1 MAFSEDIIGNAD
13 AGGCQHPLLAVIE
26 READPHPGRPEE
38 GSKTGAYGRPDLAEP
53 GAEDFL
59 LPQANKLGM
68 KPDRKLVNERLAVG
82 ARNIHVTK
90 FSAAKRGSRRFE
102 LERDAQAS
110 CKKVHGAGWKYRKRL
125 VAVHQLASGT
135 GHRAIASANHDD
147 VAVPGKR
154 RVKRVLDF
162 FACDHGHHHLMAR
175 LLHRFA
181 QACGEHCKVECAQR
195 SAFTVK
201 DYLEAHRLQ
210 ISRLDLWENQARRR
224 GALAKLNAL
233 TLRIVPVRLSERLI
247 FFESE
252 PDRRWPRCRVVKVT
266 SGPPLRKFGSGRDRA
281 KEHAQGEFNMIRNL
295 LATTAIATLIAT
307 GAAVAQTTAPAP
319 AADAPMEAAPQP
331 QVKHAEGHLASNLIG
346 ETVYN
351 GSGEG
356 AENIGEVKDLVL
368 DSEGNI
374 QAIVV
379 GVGGFLGIGEKQVAL
394 QYDLVEWT
402 EMDGEEYIVVE
413 TTREALEAQQEF
425 DLAAYEMQPADAEV
439 GNTQPATA
447 EDLAAAPVADDEAGM
462 TGDTAAPTDDM
473 AAAPAPAGDDMAAT
487 EEAAPADDMAATEE
501 AAPADD
507 MAASEEVAPA
517 GEETAAAPADDTMT
531 ETDETQT
538 SAIDRS
544 SLNEVQVGDISADDF
559 VGTTVYGAND
569 ENIGEIG
576 DVILSDDGQVE
587 AVIIDVGGFLGI
599 GEKEVAV
606 SMDNLAFLSDAD
618 GEYYLYTTFTQEQ
631 LEAQAAYDE
640 GSFAENRDDQLL
652 TVQ

>member
-1 MAFSEDIIGNAD
+1 
-13 AGGCQHPLLAVIE
+13 
-26 READPHPGRPEE
+26 
-38 GSKTGAYGRPDLAEP
+38 
-53 GAEDFL
+53 
-59 LPQANKLGM
+59 
-68 KPDRKLVNERLAVG
+68 
-82 ARNIHVTK
+82 
-90 FSAAKRGSRRFE
+90 
-102 LERDAQAS
+102 
-110 CKKVHGAGWKYRKRL
+110 
-125 VAVHQLASGT
+125 
-135 GHRAIASANHDD
+135 
-147 VAVPGKR
+147 
-154 RVKRVLDF
+154 
-162 FACDHGHHHLMAR
+162 
-175 LLHRFA
+175 
-181 QACGEHCKVECAQR
+181 
-195 SAFTVK
+195 
-201 DYLEAHRLQ
+201 
-210 ISRLDLWENQARRR
+210 
-224 GALAKLNAL
+224 
-233 TLRIVPVRLSERLI
+233 
-247 FFESE
+247 
-252 PDRRWPRCRVVKVT
+252 
-266 SGPPLRKFGSGRDRA
+266 
-281 KEHAQGEFNMIRNL
+281 MIRNL

-351 GSGEG
+351 GSGQD

-368 DSEGNI
+368 DDQGNI

-394 QYDLVEWT
+394 EYDLVEWT

-447 EDLAAAPVADDEAGM
+447 DDLAAAPVAEDEAGM
-462 TGDTAAPTDDM
+462 TDDM
-473 AAAPAPAGDDMAAT
+473 AAAPANDATAPADDMAAAPADEETAAPADDSMAAT
-487 EEAAPADDMAATEE
+487 EEAAPADDSMAATEE
-501 AAPADD
+501 AAPAD
-507 MAASEEVAPA
+507 
-517 GEETAAAPADDTMT
+517 EETAAAPADDTMT

-606 SMDNLAFLSDAD
+606 SMDNLAFLTDAD

-640 GSFAENRDDQLL
+640 GSFAENRDDQLM

>member
-1 MAFSEDIIGNAD
+1 
-13 AGGCQHPLLAVIE
+13 
-26 READPHPGRPEE
+26 
-38 GSKTGAYGRPDLAEP
+38 
-53 GAEDFL
+53 
-59 LPQANKLGM
+59 
-68 KPDRKLVNERLAVG
+68 
-82 ARNIHVTK
+82 
-90 FSAAKRGSRRFE
+90 
-102 LERDAQAS
+102 
-110 CKKVHGAGWKYRKRL
+110 
-125 VAVHQLASGT
+125 
-135 GHRAIASANHDD
+135 
-147 VAVPGKR
+147 
-154 RVKRVLDF
+154 
-162 FACDHGHHHLMAR
+162 
-175 LLHRFA
+175 
-181 QACGEHCKVECAQR
+181 
-195 SAFTVK
+195 
-201 DYLEAHRLQ
+201 
-210 ISRLDLWENQARRR
+210 
-224 GALAKLNAL
+224 
-233 TLRIVPVRLSERLI
+233 
-247 FFESE
+247 
-252 PDRRWPRCRVVKVT
+252 
-266 SGPPLRKFGSGRDRA
+266 
-281 KEHAQGEFNMIRNL
+281 MIRNL
-295 LATTAIATLIAT
+295 LATTAVATLIAT
-307 GAAVAQTTAPAP
+307 GAAGAQTTAPAP
-319 AADAPMEAAPQP
+319 AADAPMEAAP

-351 GSGEG
+351 GSGQD
-356 AENIGEVKDLVL
+356 AENIGEVKDLVF
-368 DSEGNI
+368 DDQGNI

-379 GVGGFLGIGEKQVAL
+379 SVGGFLGIGEKQVAL

-447 EDLAAAPVADDEAGM
+447 EDLAAAPAAQDEAGM
-462 TGDTAAPTDDM
+462 T
-473 AAAPAPAGDDMAAT
+473 DDMAAT
-487 EEAAPADDMAATEE
+487 EEATPADN
-501 AAPADD
+501 
-507 MAASEEVAPA
+507 MAASEGVAPA

-531 ETDETQT
+531 EADETPT

-569 ENIGEIG
+569 DNIGEIG
-576 DVILSDDGQVE
+576 DIILSDDGQVE

>member
-1 MAFSEDIIGNAD
+1 
-13 AGGCQHPLLAVIE
+13 
-26 READPHPGRPEE
+26 
-38 GSKTGAYGRPDLAEP
+38 
-53 GAEDFL
+53 
-59 LPQANKLGM
+59 
-68 KPDRKLVNERLAVG
+68 
-82 ARNIHVTK
+82 
-90 FSAAKRGSRRFE
+90 
-102 LERDAQAS
+102 
-110 CKKVHGAGWKYRKRL
+110 
-125 VAVHQLASGT
+125 
-135 GHRAIASANHDD
+135 
-147 VAVPGKR
+147 
-154 RVKRVLDF
+154 
-162 FACDHGHHHLMAR
+162 
-175 LLHRFA
+175 
-181 QACGEHCKVECAQR
+181 
-195 SAFTVK
+195 
-201 DYLEAHRLQ
+201 
-210 ISRLDLWENQARRR
+210 
-224 GALAKLNAL
+224 
-233 TLRIVPVRLSERLI
+233 
-247 FFESE
+247 
-252 PDRRWPRCRVVKVT
+252 
-266 SGPPLRKFGSGRDRA
+266 
-281 KEHAQGEFNMIRNL
+281 MIRNL

-447 EDLAAAPVADDEAGM
+447 EDLAAAPVAEDEAGM
-462 TGDTAAPTDDM
+462 TDDM
-473 AAAPAPAGDDMAAT
+473 AAAPAPTGDNMAAT

-517 GEETAAAPADDTMT
+517 GEETAAAPADDTMA

-576 DVILSDDGQVE
+576 DIILSDDGQVE

>member
-1 MAFSEDIIGNAD
+1 
-13 AGGCQHPLLAVIE
+13 
-26 READPHPGRPEE
+26 
-38 GSKTGAYGRPDLAEP
+38 
-53 GAEDFL
+53 
-59 LPQANKLGM
+59 
-68 KPDRKLVNERLAVG
+68 
-82 ARNIHVTK
+82 
-90 FSAAKRGSRRFE
+90 
-102 LERDAQAS
+102 
-110 CKKVHGAGWKYRKRL
+110 
-125 VAVHQLASGT
+125 
-135 GHRAIASANHDD
+135 
-147 VAVPGKR
+147 
-154 RVKRVLDF
+154 
-162 FACDHGHHHLMAR
+162 
-175 LLHRFA
+175 
-181 QACGEHCKVECAQR
+181 
-195 SAFTVK
+195 
-201 DYLEAHRLQ
+201 
-210 ISRLDLWENQARRR
+210 
-224 GALAKLNAL
+224 
-233 TLRIVPVRLSERLI
+233 
-247 FFESE
+247 
-252 PDRRWPRCRVVKVT
+252 
-266 SGPPLRKFGSGRDRA
+266 
-281 KEHAQGEFNMIRNL
+281 MIRNL

-319 AADAPMEAAPQP
+319 SADAPMEAAPQP

-351 GSGEG
+351 GTGED

-394 QYDLVEWT
+394 QYDLAEWT

-413 TTREALEAQQEF
+413 TTREALEAQEEF

-447 EDLAAAPVADDEAGM
+447 EDLAAAPVAEDEAGM
-462 TGDTAAPTDDM
+462 TDDAAAPADDM
-473 AAAPAPAGDDMAAT
+473 AAAPAPAEDDMAAT

-507 MAASEEVAPA
+507 MAASEEAAPA
-517 GEETAAAPADDTMT
+517 DEETAAAPADESMT

-544 SLNEVQVGDISADDF
+544 SLNEVPTGDISAEDF
-559 VGTTVYGAND
+559 VGTTVYGADD

-576 DVILSDDGQVE
+576 DVILTDDGSVD

-599 GEKEVAV
+599 GEKAVAV
-606 SMDNLAFLSDAD
+606 GMDNLAFLSDAD

-631 LEAQAAYDE
+631 LEAQAEYDE

-652 TVQ
+652 MTDPAQ

>member
-1 MAFSEDIIGNAD
+1 MGD
-13 AGGCQHPLLAVIE
+13 
-26 READPHPGRPEE
+26 
-38 GSKTGAYGRPDLAEP
+38 
-53 GAEDFL
+53 
-59 LPQANKLGM
+59 
-68 KPDRKLVNERLAVG
+68 
-82 ARNIHVTK
+82 
-90 FSAAKRGSRRFE
+90 
-102 LERDAQAS
+102 
-110 CKKVHGAGWKYRKRL
+110 
-125 VAVHQLASGT
+125 
-135 GHRAIASANHDD
+135 
-147 VAVPGKR
+147 
-154 RVKRVLDF
+154 
-162 FACDHGHHHLMAR
+162 
-175 LLHRFA
+175 
-181 QACGEHCKVECAQR
+181 
-195 SAFTVK
+195 
-201 DYLEAHRLQ
+201 
-210 ISRLDLWENQARRR
+210 
-224 GALAKLNAL
+224 
-233 TLRIVPVRLSERLI
+233 RLI

-307 GAAVAQTTAPAP
+307 GAAVAQTTAPS
-319 AADAPMEAAPQP
+319 ADAPMEAAPQP

-462 TGDTAAPTDDM
+462 TDDM
-473 AAAPAPAGDDMAAT
+473 AAAPANDATAPADDMAAAPAN
-487 EEAAPADDMAATEE
+487 EETAAPADNMAATEE

-507 MAASEEVAPA
+507 MAASEEAAPA

-576 DVILSDDGQVE
+576 DIILSDDGQVE

-606 SMDNLAFLSDAD
+606 SMDNLAFLTDAD

-640 GSFAENRDDQLL
+640 GSFAENRDEQLL